1 MLNVVVVIFIFLLFI
16 IAFKE
21 KLGIAPPK
29 KEIKYKNEKRAKL
42 CIRLTISGGYILG
55 FIIIIYAYLG
65 FLIPEEDILNV
76 LGFQSPIQWL
86 LSIISVISG
95 IMGLLGLR
103 MIIRGALE

>member
-1 MLNVVVVIFIFLLFI
+1 MFIV
-16 IAFKE
+16 AFKE

-42 CIRLTISGGYILG
+42 CKKLTISGIFILG
-55 FIIIIYAYLG
+55 IDILILVYLG

-86 LSIISVISG
+86 FSIISVISG
-95 IMGLLGLR
+95 TMALLGLR
-103 MIIRGALE
+103 MVIRGALE